1 MLVFSLDSAKTFV
14 EADWEGEV
22 TSAVKQ
28 LKEKCWCFSMNYQ
41 DILKRLLAGWGSR
54 M

>member
-1 MLVFSLDSAKTFV
+1 MLMFSLDSAKTFV
-14 EADWEGEV
+14 EADWEREI

-28 LKEKCWCFSMNYQ
+28 LQDKCWYFSMNYQ
-41 DILKRLLAGWGSR
+41 DVLKRLLDGWGSR

>member
-1 MLVFSLDSAKTFV
+1 MLTFSLASAKTFV
-14 EADWEGEV
+14 EADWEGEI

-28 LKEKCWCFSMNYQ
+28 LKEKCWYFSMNYQ
-41 DILKRLLAGWGSR
+41 DILKRLLDGWESR